1 MNKESHFPFYMSG
14 HLFFFYF
21 LLFHWEKSQNDYI
34 LHPLSVF
41 NTLTFQYPPYTG
53 TNVYFICKNNVQKS
67 ERIATIFHPILIVL
81 VHMCLIVVVV
91 MLHIRCIIKMVII
104 IMYFLC
110 FLSTNFWFLVQNNNN
125 YIWVNATNNSS
136 TNCTNVSAQSHGKLC

>member
-1 MNKESHFPFYMSG
+1 MVI
-14 HLFFFYF
+14 YF
-21 LLFHWEKSQNDYI
+21 SFLVLLFHWEKSQNDYI

-136 TNCTNVSAQSHGKLC
+136 TNCTNISAQSHGKLCWEMVIDF